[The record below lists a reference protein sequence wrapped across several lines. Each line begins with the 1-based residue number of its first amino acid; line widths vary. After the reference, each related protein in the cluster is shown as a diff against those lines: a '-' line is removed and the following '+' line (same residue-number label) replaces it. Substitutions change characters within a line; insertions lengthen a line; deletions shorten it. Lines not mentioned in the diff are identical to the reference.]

1 MRDKL
6 FTRNFTFLILGQ
18 VSSLIGNYTLKFA
31 LSMYVLEQTGS
42 ASIYATLLAVAML
55 PTILLSPFGG
65 ILADRANRRNIMV
78 GLDTLSGLTVLVAG
92 LVLPFGHDIWVI
104 GALLVILSVLAAFES
119 PTVQACIPQML
130 SGNNLMKGNAA
141 VNQVQAIAGLIT
153 PFLGSLVY
161 AAFGLTPV
169 LWGTVACFFLTAIL
183 ECFIRL
189 DYQKAEVTMSV
200 REIIREDFSVS
211 IHFLRR
217 EQPGIL
223 KLLLL
228 ATLAS
233 LFVAGT
239 VVVGFPYLVRTVLG
253 LSAEH
258 YGAAE
263 SVMGVAAVLGSLF
276 VGITAQKFR
285 LRWLAFVFM
294 GLGLSLIPT
303 GIAFLLPVEPLGIYI
318 ILLVMFSLGQF
329 GCSLFSTYAISVI
342 QARTPEHLMGKIM
355 SYVFTLSMCAQPAG
369 QIIYGALFDWFSDSP
384 YWVLIPSG
392 LLVCAIGLA
401 SSKFFVNFEKN

>member
-1 MRDKL
+1 
-6 FTRNFTFLILGQ
+6 
-18 VSSLIGNYTLKFA
+18 
-31 LSMYVLEQTGS
+31 
-42 ASIYATLLAVAML
+42 
-55 PTILLSPFGG
+55 
-65 ILADRANRRNIMV
+65 MV
-78 GLDTLSGLTVLVAG
+78 GLDTLSGCTVLVAG

-130 SGNNLMKGNAA
+130 SGDNLMKGNAA

-183 ECFIRL
+183 ECFIHL

-217 EQPGIL
+217 EQPCIL

-228 ATLAS
+228 AALAS

-276 VGITAQKFR
+276 VVITAQKFR

-303 GIAFLLPVEPLGIYI
+303 GIAFLLPIGSLGIYI

-342 QARTPEHLMGKIM
+342 QTRTPEHLMGKIM
-355 SYVFTLSMCAQPAG
+355 SYVFTLAMCAQPAG

-392 LLVCAIGLA
+392 LLVCVIGLA